1 MVIRISNISEKNR
14 HVKIILIKQNEI
26 GLMRGRIQVSLHVRA
41 NFSEEQGMSMILKG
55 GDLCSGGRILQT
67 RKQLQHRLFPSFNS
81 EHIYKAKS
89 LAKDSSWEQVL
100 G

>member
-26 GLMRGRIQVSLHVRA
+26 GPMRGRIQVSLHVRA
-41 NFSEEQGMSMILKG
+41 NFSSEEQGMSMILKG

-67 RKQLQHRLFPSFNS
+67 EEAASTQTTLPQFQFRAHL
-81 EHIYKAKS
+81 
-89 LAKDSSWEQVL
+89 
-100 G
+100 